1 MVKEKH
7 VQFVIVAAAITAIG
21 GMLFGYDTGVI
32 SGAILFIRDA
42 FSLSST
48 AQEIVVSAVLV
59 GAVIGASISGI
70 LADKYGRR
78 IMVIAAAIVF
88 GIGAIFT
95 ALTPEVYTLIV
106 GRIVVGIAIGIAS
119 FIAPLYI
126 AEVAPVSIRGALVS
140 LNQLAITVGIVISYL
155 VDFALAPSG
164 GWRWMLGL
172 AVVPSIVLGIGMY
185 FMPPSPRWLYSKG
198 RIDKARSV
206 LERIRMTKNVTEEMK
221 EIRESLVCEQ
231 ECNWSE
237 ILDPVVRPALIIGI
251 GLAAFQQLT
260 GINTVIYYA
269 PTILEFAGFQSAAV
283 SILATA
289 GIGMIN
295 VIMTIVAILLID
307 RVGRRP
313 LLLIGLIG
321 MIISLGILG
330 TAFFLPGLSSSLGLL
345 AVISLMLYVGSF
357 AIGLGPVFW
366 LMISEIYPLR
376 IRGRAMSTATIV
388 NWGTNLLVAITF
400 LSLIQLIGTPGT
412 FWLYS
417 IIGIAAWIFVYF
429 LVPETKGKSLEE
441 IEAHLRAGKR
451 IQEVENAKINQK

>member
-1 MVKEKH
+1 MRKDERNIR
-7 VQFVIVAAAITAIG
+7 FVVIAAVITAIG

-32 SGAILFIRDA
+32 SGAILFIREA

-48 AQEIVVSAVLV
+48 AQEIVVSSVLI

-70 LADKYGRR
+70 LADRYGRR
-78 IMVIAAAIVF
+78 IMVIIAAAIF
-88 GIGAIFT
+88 GIGAVFT
-95 ALTPEVYTLIV
+95 ALTPDVYALIA
-106 GRIVVGIAIGIAS
+106 GRVVVGIAIGMAS

-126 AEVAPVSIRGALVS
+126 AEVAPFNIRGALVS

-155 VDFALAPSG
+155 VDFAFAPTG

-172 AVVPSIVLGIGMY
+172 AVIPSLVLGIGMY

-198 RIDKARSV
+198 KIDKSRSV
-206 LERIRMTKNVTEEMK
+206 LERIRMTKNVDDEIK
-221 EIRESLVCEQ
+221 EIRASLVCEE
-231 ECNWSE
+231 ECKWSE
-237 ILDPVVRPALIIGI
+237 LLDPVIRPALIVGI

-269 PTILEFAGFQSAAV
+269 PTILLFAGLPSAAV

-289 GIGMIN
+289 GIGVIN
-295 VIMTIVAILLID
+295 VIMTVVAILLID
-307 RVGRRP
+307 RIGRRP
-313 LLLIGLIG
+313 LLLIGLVG

-330 TAFFLPGLSSSLGLL
+330 MAFAIPGLSASLGLV

-376 IRGRAMSTATIV
+376 IRGRAMSTATVV

-400 LSLIQLIGTPGT
+400 LSLINIIGTPET

-417 IIGIAAWIFVYF
+417 AIGIIAWIFVYF

-441 IEAHLRAGKR
+441 IEIQLRKGR
-451 IQEVENAKINQK
+451 SLQKIDKTEG

>member
-1 MVKEKH
+1 MVNDKN
-7 VQFVIVAAAITAIG
+7 VRFVIVAAAITAIG

-32 SGAILFIRDA
+32 SGAILFIREA

-48 AQEIVVSAVLV
+48 AQEVVVSSVLI
-59 GAVIGASISGI
+59 GAVIGASISGF

-78 IMVIAAAIVF
+78 IMIIVAATIF

-95 ALTPEVYTLIV
+95 ALTPEVYTLIA
-106 GRIVVGIAIGIAS
+106 GRIVVGIAIGVAS

-126 AEVAPVSIRGALVS
+126 AEVAPVNIRGALVS

-155 VDFALAPSG
+155 VDFAFAPTG

-172 AVVPSIVLGIGMY
+172 AVVPSLVLGIGMY

-198 RIDKARSV
+198 KFDKARSV
-206 LERIRMTKNVTEEMK
+206 LERIRMTKNVNDEIK
-221 EIRESLVCEQ
+221 EINASLTCEE
-231 ECNWSE
+231 ECKWSE
-237 ILDPVVRPALIIGI
+237 ILDPVVRPALIVGI
-251 GLAAFQQLT
+251 GLAALQQLT

-269 PTILEFAGFQSAAV
+269 PTILEFAGFQSAAI

-295 VIMTIVAILLID
+295 VIMTVVAILLID

-330 TAFFLPGLSSSLGLL
+330 IAFVLPGLSASLGLL

-412 FWLYS
+412 FWLYG
-417 IIGIAAWIFVYF
+417 IIGIVAWVFVYF

-441 IEAHLRAGKR
+441 IESHLRAGKR
-451 IQEVENAKINQK
+451 IQNVEKAKINHK

>member
-1 MVKEKH
+1 MVKEKNI
-7 VQFVIVAAAITAIG
+7 QFVIIAAAITAIG

-32 SGAILFIRDA
+32 SGAILFIRQA

-48 AQEIVVSAVLV
+48 AQEVVVSAVLV
-59 GAVIGASISGI
+59 GAVIGASISGT

-78 IMVIAAAIVF
+78 IMVITAATVF

-95 ALTPEVYTLIV
+95 ALTPEIYTLIA

-155 VDFALAPSG
+155 VDFAFAPSG

-172 AVVPSIVLGIGMY
+172 AVVPSLILGIGMY
-185 FMPPSPRWLYSKG
+185 LMPPSPRWLYSKG

-206 LERIRMTKNVTEEMK
+206 LERIRMTRSVTEEMK

-231 ECNWSE
+231 ECSWSE
-237 ILDPVVRPALIIGI
+237 ILDPVVRPALIVGV

-295 VIMTIVAILLID
+295 VIMTIVAISLID

-313 LLLIGLIG
+313 LLLVGLIG
-321 MIISLGILG
+321 MVISLAILG
-330 TAFFLPGLSSSLGLL
+330 IAFVLPGLSTSLGLL

-366 LMISEIYPLR
+366 LIISEIYPLK

-400 LSLIQLIGTPGT
+400 LSLIQIIGAPGT
-412 FWLYS
+412 FWFYS
-417 IIGIAAWIFVYF
+417 IIGIMAWVFVYF

-441 IEAHLRAGKR
+441 IEANLHAGK
-451 IQEVENAKINQK
+451 NTMK